1 MCRGCWNRSI
11 IRCCMAEKED
21 HKEVTTVYQEMHQ
34 QLEKGVR
41 KLYITMQDTSDV
53 IFVGMLHNHQRSPRK
68 HQCQLNWHGSVKAME
83 PDMFVEMVKDTAK
96 KGVPV
101 VKGCW

>member
-1 MCRGCWNRSI
+1 
-11 IRCCMAEKED
+11 
-21 HKEVTTVYQEMHQ
+21 MHQ

-53 IFVGMLHNHQRSPRK
+53 IFVGMLHKRSPRK

-101 VKGCW
+101 VKVAGDDDHISINRYVKVEI